1 MPFSSLTKTNLNVHR
16 VIITSLMVA
25 AKFFDDFYFNNAFYA
40 RVGGISVLEV
50 FKVYINPHAQNLA
63 HDPCKPQNNAP
74 ASHIF
79 DIFVCSYICVGW
91 DVFLLTRLVSFVPF
105 EQLNE
110 LEVDFLRRLGYSLRV
125 TPAEFD
131 RYHYELLLHAESPDE
146 SSSGG
151 SYVQAHDA
159 ASAAPGA
166 AAAAAAAAAAS
177 AAAASAAAHP
187 YGGGDGG
194 PAATPNYSGQTLRPN
209 VALPAVSHA
218 LGALPLHPRHS
229 GGPPV
234 DAAAAAAAAAAAG
247 GVPATSGAVPWPGTV
262 PWPSTISS
270 AVAAVTAVTIAAQR
284 STGL

>member
-1 MPFSSLTKTNLNVHR
+1 M
-16 VIITSLMVA
+16 
-25 AKFFDDFYFNNAFYA
+25 
-40 RVGGISVLEV
+40 
-50 FKVYINPHAQNLA
+50 
-63 HDPCKPQNNAP
+63 
-74 ASHIF
+74 
-79 DIFVCSYICVGW
+79 CVGW
-91 DVFLLTRLVSFVPF
+91 GVVLFTRLVSFVPF

-151 SYVQAHDA
+151 SSVQAHDA

-166 AAAAAAAAAAS
+166 AAAAAAATAAAA

-234 DAAAAAAAAAAAG
+234 DAAAAAAAAAG
-247 GVPATSGAVPWPGTV
+247 GVPATSGAVPWPGTA